1 MTTATKDFKA
11 SVAEN
16 FIHTLPKP
24 YKSDLR
30 TDFTGPSATAFRRP
44 VHNTKGRHV
53 HQFRGFALLQR
64 RYYLGAA
71 TGHAPGLSWTL
82 TSGIKVILDVP
93 CIVLIPLILLQRY
106 ALRRGSTARLR
117 HYCPSL
123 VEQSKHTFP
132 RTPSEAS
139 LKLLLTRLL

>member
-1 MTTATKDFKA
+1 MLKDLTSALKLRFVFSLACLGTRSLFVVENILRRFLRLVLLTTATKDFKA

-30 TDFTGPSATAFRRP
+30 TGFTGPLPTAFRRP

-53 HQFRGFALLQR
+53 QQFRGFALLQR
-64 RYYLGAA
+64 RYYPGAA
-71 TGHAPGLSWTL
+71 TGHASGLSWTL

-93 CIVLIPLILLQRY
+93 
-106 ALRRGSTARLR
+106 
-117 HYCPSL
+117 
-123 VEQSKHTFP
+123 
-132 RTPSEAS
+132 
-139 LKLLLTRLL
+139 